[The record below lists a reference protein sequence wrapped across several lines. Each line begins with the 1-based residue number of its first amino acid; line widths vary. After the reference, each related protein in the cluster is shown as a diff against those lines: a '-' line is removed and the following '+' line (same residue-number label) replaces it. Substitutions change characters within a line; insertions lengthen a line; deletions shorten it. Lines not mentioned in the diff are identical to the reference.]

1 MSKSRSA
8 SERAWGGGRTGA
20 GCVDKRGFSP
30 LVRWCFFRP
39 AREGKRADFGT
50 GTRAGVA
57 RCRRVQTRSGRAG
70 KRTSA
75 IAADPP
81 LTVPSPPAL
90 GSGAASAMSPSS
102 QKIPVSADRLD
113 ETPDRP
119 RARLFA
125 RVNRPPHRPR
135 VRYDDPRVR
144 LSSRRTE
151 WTIRASGEVHRHTTR
166 RPPVLPTPPSVHNTS
181 MKKKLRLWCRACAG
195 RRWYRAPCI
204 DAGFAR
210 ASLLTPVYVHEGT
223 QGPVAWRPVAMEPCR
238 FATVV
243 PSQTCNRGAVPV
255 RRIADL
261 LNRFFF
267 PSESARCCA
276 KTSDC
281 TNVVLMSWF
290 DVRPQT
296 RIQQI
301 SQECKKLNRPQ
312 KQVGVLAK
320 VDRALGQKP
329 SSHSKGRR
337 LH

>member
-1 MSKSRSA
+1 MVDELRSA
-8 SERAWGGGRTGA
+8 SGRDGGGRTGA

-39 AREGKRADFGT
+39 AREGKRADFGE

-57 RCRRVQTRSGRAG
+57 RCRRVRTRSGRAG

-125 RVNRPPHRPR
+125 RVNRPPQRPR

-144 LSSRRTE
+144 LSSRRAE

-166 RPPVLPTPPSVHNTS
+166 RPPVLPTRLPPSVHTQHLDEEKAS
-181 MKKKLRLWCRACAG
+181 ALVSRRAG

-243 PSQTCNRGAVPV
+243 PSQTCTRGAVPV

-267 PSESARCCA
+267 SSESA
-276 KTSDC
+276 
-281 TNVVLMSWF
+281 W
-290 DVRPQT
+290 T
-296 RIQQI
+296 RQNDQI
-301 SQECKKLNRPQ
+301 RLNTQ
-312 KQVGVLAK
+312 
-320 VDRALGQKP
+320 
-329 SSHSKGRR
+329 S
-337 LH
+337 